1 MESNAS
7 ASEDSF
13 MTFTKGYL
21 IKIIT
26 TPLVCPRCGQLPLM
40 SISKEDPLQVRF
52 YCFCSYEYYVNI
64 LKLFQVDWI
73 DSMTWD
79 DFLKKGG
86 DKYDEK
92 QIKDLETKRLL
103 IFQNCLKIWEELIE
117 SGQLYKM
124 FKIEIIPKCAEHK
137 DNKVEFFCTECAK
150 HICRECYEENHKDH
164 FTKEL
169 SKIIDKKEINDKFEH
184 VFCEAFIEGAY
195 KQYKTN

>member
-92 QIKDLETKRLL
+92 QIKELETKRLL
-103 IFQNCLKIWEELIE
+103 IFQNCLKI
-117 SGQLYKM
+117 Q
-124 FKIEIIPKCAEHK
+124 
-137 DNKVEFFCTECAK
+137 
-150 HICRECYEENHKDH
+150 
-164 FTKEL
+164 
-169 SKIIDKKEINDKFEH
+169 
-184 VFCEAFIEGAY
+184 
-195 KQYKTN
+195 